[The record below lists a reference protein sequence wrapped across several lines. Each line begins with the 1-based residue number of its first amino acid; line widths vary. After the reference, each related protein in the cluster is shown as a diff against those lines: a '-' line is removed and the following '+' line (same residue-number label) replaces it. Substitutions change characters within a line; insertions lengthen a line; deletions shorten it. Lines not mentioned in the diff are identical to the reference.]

1 MSEKDYSIDEILSEY
16 SGKKSSGS
24 GKKIPDNFDVDEFL
38 NSGSSSEAF
47 RKKDGA
53 EALGQNN
60 DSSSSYDTNVS
71 SEAKKADAFETK
83 LESKTA
89 PDDNNSKAKQNSS
102 VFDTDANQRDVKPF
116 VPLKK
121 SKFKDK
127 KLKAS
132 MAENTGSNNYKPVA
146 EPVLTDEQLS
156 LERKNL
162 KPIKPKSGNTAII
175 NSLMKLKS
183 ERGTV
188 KNTAVIPPVNRASI
202 NDIDLNLNEKIIPKT
217 EIGLDENAT
226 EAEKIAYLNAKRRE
240 KIKEFVLSTD
250 DEDEQKTQTYTE
262 DDVPDFNDFSEA
274 EKVSSEIAALK
285 GNLVIRLCFLIIT
298 CLLSVYMTVANDMG
312 WRLISALSRTE
323 NMGTAY
329 LFIHIVLGLLA
340 SFVSYTVLTVG
351 VKKLFT
357 LKADSDSLAAV
368 SMITSLA
375 SAIIML
381 SHAELMQTRYIHIYI
396 SVAILGLLF
405 NTLGKLLIVSRTERN
420 FRYVSGGYNKYG
432 IFAIHDEDVANRFT
446 KGALSDFPSLSSM
459 RQTEFVRDFIKNSY
473 SADLSDSFCRLYVP
487 VVFGVSIIVG
497 LICAFILPDR
507 IPDSTINRVYL
518 GFGGCAGT
526 MALCSSAAMMLVV
539 NLPLAKAA
547 KKYLQF
553 SAVMLGYSAVDEFA
567 DTNSVLIDARQ
578 LFPDGMVEIVNLK
591 PMSATTIEEGILV
604 GASLACQADSI
615 LKPAFYKMLRG
626 KTEMLYP
633 VESYI
638 YEDTLGLSGW
648 IENKRV
654 LLGTRMLMESHSID
668 GLPSLEKEAQYAR
681 NGNLALYLS
690 IGGTISTVFI
700 IQIKASM
707 SVAKSL
713 KELERNKITVIVRS
727 VDAMVSL
734 SRLSEMFGVAPSMF
748 KLLPFRF
755 HADYDNQTSYTP
767 QMSTP
772 MICSGR
778 FTSFTMLIVGAKRI
792 LKACTAGLS
801 IQLLSAVLG
810 VVLAAVLAL
819 VGSFSQLT
827 ASICILYTVIWAAV
841 TLLIQS
847 FFKS

>member
-132 MAENTGSNNYKPVA
+132 MAENTGSNNDKPVA
-146 EPVLTDEQLS
+146 EPVLTDEHLS

-250 DEDEQKTQTYTE
+250 DEDEQKTQTDTE

-329 LFIHIVLGLLA
+329 LFIPHCTR
-340 SFVSYTVLTVG
+340 SSRFVCFLHGSYRRSQKTFYT
-351 VKKLFT
+351 
-357 LKADSDSLAAV
+357 
-368 SMITSLA
+368 
-375 SAIIML
+375 
-381 SHAELMQTRYIHIYI
+381 E
-396 SVAILGLLF
+396 
-405 NTLGKLLIVSRTERN
+405 SRQRQPCGSQYDHKPC
-420 FRYVSGGYNKYG
+420 FGYNN
-432 IFAIHDEDVANRFT
+432 A
-446 KGALSDFPSLSSM
+446 FP
-459 RQTEFVRDFIKNSY
+459 R
-473 SADLSDSFCRLYVP
+473 
-487 VVFGVSIIVG
+487 
-497 LICAFILPDR
+497 
-507 IPDSTINRVYL
+507 
-518 GFGGCAGT
+518 
-526 MALCSSAAMMLVV
+526 
-539 NLPLAKAA
+539 
-547 KKYLQF
+547 
-553 SAVMLGYSAVDEFA
+553 
-567 DTNSVLIDARQ
+567 
-578 LFPDGMVEIVNLK
+578 
-591 PMSATTIEEGILV
+591 
-604 GASLACQADSI
+604 
-615 LKPAFYKMLRG
+615 
-626 KTEMLYP
+626 
-633 VESYI
+633 
-638 YEDTLGLSGW
+638 
-648 IENKRV
+648 
-654 LLGTRMLMESHSID
+654 
-668 GLPSLEKEAQYAR
+668 
-681 NGNLALYLS
+681 
-690 IGGTISTVFI
+690 
-700 IQIKASM
+700 
-707 SVAKSL
+707 
-713 KELERNKITVIVRS
+713 
-727 VDAMVSL
+727 
-734 SRLSEMFGVAPSMF
+734 
-748 KLLPFRF
+748 
-755 HADYDNQTSYTP
+755 
-767 QMSTP
+767 
-772 MICSGR
+772 
-778 FTSFTMLIVGAKRI
+778 
-792 LKACTAGLS
+792 
-801 IQLLSAVLG
+801 
-810 VVLAAVLAL
+810 
-819 VGSFSQLT
+819 
-827 ASICILYTVIWAAV
+827 
-841 TLLIQS
+841 
-847 FFKS
+847 